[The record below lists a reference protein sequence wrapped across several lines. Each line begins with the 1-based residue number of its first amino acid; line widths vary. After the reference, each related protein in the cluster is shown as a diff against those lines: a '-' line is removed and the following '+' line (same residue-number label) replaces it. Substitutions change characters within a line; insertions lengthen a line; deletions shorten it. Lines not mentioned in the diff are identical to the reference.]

1 MMVDSVDLTGG
12 CNCGAVR
19 YRVEG
24 APLVVAACHCTQ
36 CRRQSG
42 AAYSVN
48 LVVRA
53 KTMTVEGDLASWTDT
68 DTESGTPLARQYCAS
83 CGSPIRSAPS
93 AAPGIFALKAG
104 TLDDPAPFAPT
115 LHLWTASKLPWV
127 TIPDGVLQ
135 FERGAPA

>member
-1 MMVDSVDLTGG
+1 MEDGTCLTGG

-19 YRVEG
+19 YRIDS
-24 APLVVAACHCTQ
+24 APLAVAACHCSQ

-53 KTMTVEGDLASWTDT
+53 KTMTVEGELSSWTDT
-68 DTESGTPLARQYCAS
+68 DTESGSPLSRDYCAQ

-115 LHLWTASKLPWV
+115 IHLWTSSKLPWV
-127 TIPDGVLQ
+127 AIPDGVQQ
-135 FERGAPA
+135 FERNAPV

>member
-1 MMVDSVDLTGG
+1 MEDTTCLTGG

-19 YRVEG
+19 YRVESR
-24 APLVVAACHCTQ
+24 PLVVAACHCSQ

-53 KTMTVEGDLASWTDT
+53 KTMTVEGELSSWIDT
-68 DTESGTPLARQYCAS
+68 DTESGAPLSRDYCAQ
-83 CGSPIRSAPS
+83 CGSPVRSAPS

-104 TLDDPAPFAPT
+104 TLDDPASFAPAM
-115 LHLWTASKLPWV
+115 HLWTASKLPWV
-127 TIPDGVLQ
+127 TIPDGVQQ
-135 FERGAPA
+135 FERGAPV